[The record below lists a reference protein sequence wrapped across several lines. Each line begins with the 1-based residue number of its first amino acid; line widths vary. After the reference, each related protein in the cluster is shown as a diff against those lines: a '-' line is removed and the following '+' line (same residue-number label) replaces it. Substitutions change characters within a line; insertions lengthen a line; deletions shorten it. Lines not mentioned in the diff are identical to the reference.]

1 MINGPKYKIARRLG
15 ANIFEK
21 TQTAKFALR
30 AERKAANAK
39 KGGYRPKGE
48 YAVAM
53 LEKQKV
59 RFTYGVLE
67 RQFKKYVKE
76 SVAKK
81 GVNTVQALFER
92 LEMRLDNV
100 VYRLGM
106 APTRS
111 AARQMVAHGHITV
124 NGNRTNVPS
133 QTLSVGDKVTVRAA
147 SLKKPLFSGID
158 EKMKKVAFPS
168 WLAYDHDKRT
178 AEVTGAPKHNPSELL
193 FNLGQVIEFYSR

>member
-1 MINGPKYKIARRLG
+1 MITGPKYKIARRLG
-15 ANIFEK
+15 ANIYEK

-30 AERKAANAK
+30 AERKSANK

-59 RFTYGVLE
+59 RYTYGVME

-76 SVAKK
+76 ATAKK
-81 GVNTVQALFER
+81 GVNTTQALFER

-100 VYRLGM
+100 VYRLGI
-106 APTRS
+106 APTRLG
-111 AARQMVAHGHITV
+111 ARQIVAHGHILV
-124 NGNRTNVPS
+124 NGSRTNVPS
-133 QTLSVGDKVTVRAA
+133 QTVSIGDKITVRDA
-147 SLKKPLFSGID
+147 SQKKPIFKDLD
-158 EKMKKVAFPS
+158 EKMKKVVFPS
-168 WLAYDHDKRT
+168 WIAFDVEKKV
-178 AEVTGAPKHNPSELL
+178 AEITGKPKFSPADVL

>member
-15 ANIFEK
+15 PQIFDK
-21 TQTAKFALR
+21 TSTAKFAMR
-30 AERKAANAK
+30 AERKAANK

-59 RFTYGVLE
+59 RYTYGVLE

-76 SVAKK
+76 SSAKK
-81 GVNTVQALFER
+81 GVNTVQALYER

-100 VYRLGM
+100 MYRLGI
-106 APTRS
+106 APTRL
-111 AARQMVAHGHITV
+111 AGRQMVAHGQIMV
-124 NGNRTNVPS
+124 NNKRTNVPS
-133 QTLSVGDKVTVRAA
+133 QTVTVGDVVSIRPA
-147 SLKKPLFSGID
+147 SLKKPLFKDLD
-158 EKMKKVAFPS
+158 EKMKKAAAPA
-168 WLAYDHDKRT
+168 WLAYDNEKKS
-178 AEVTGAPKHNPSELL
+178 ANVTGTPKYNPSEVM

>member
-1 MINGPKYKIARRLG
+1 MKIGPKYKIARRLG

-21 TQTAKFALR
+21 TQTAKFAMR
-30 AERKAANAK
+30 AERKSASK

-48 YAVAM
+48 YATAM
-53 LEKQKV
+53 IEKQKV
-59 RFTYGVLE
+59 RYTYGVME

-100 VYRLGM
+100 VYRLGI
-106 APTRS
+106 APTRL
-111 AARQMVAHGHITV
+111 AARQIVAHGHILV
-124 NGNRTNVPS
+124 NGKRTNVPS
-133 QTLSVGDKVTVRAA
+133 QTLSMGDKVTVRDA
-147 SLKKPLFSGID
+147 SMKKPIFKELDEKLKKVSL
-158 EKMKKVAFPS
+158 PS
-168 WLAYDHDKRT
+168 WLSYDADKKV
-178 AEVTGAPKHNPSELL
+178 AEVTGKPVHAPSEVL